1 MTDWLR
7 RFWTSL
13 YALLHAFTHISRC
26 RLSKWTYTWSASVM
40 ACPAVVRWRRAGRR
54 CPHFVRSATAWCGST
69 AGRVQ
74 SWLWRLVLVRAA
86 EVRTSS
92 WCSGG
97 FRSGHIS
104 YWRRRESRDALTLC
118 FYRSRPTTVRG
129 ITPQVLWARLAATA
143 TVPPEVRSVAH
154 SHIWLFS
161 FNRYF
166 ANTLNLNIYIYIYIY
181 IYTYIYIYIYII
193 CT

>member
-13 YALLHAFTHISRC
+13 YDLLHAFTHISRC

-54 CPHFVRSATAWCGST
+54 CPHFVRSATAWWGNT

-74 SWLWRLVLVRAA
+74 SRLWRLVPVRAA

-97 FRSGHIS
+97 FRIGHIS
-104 YWRRRESRDALTLC
+104 YWRRRDPHDALNLF
-118 FYRSRPTTVRG
+118 FYRIRPTTAKG
-129 ITPQVLWARLAATA
+129 IMPQALWARLAATA
-143 TVPPEVRSVAH
+143 TEPPEVRLVACC
-154 SHIWLFS
+154 HIWLFS
-161 FNRYF
+161 FDRYF
-166 ANTLNLNIYIYIYIY
+166 DNTL
-181 IYTYIYIYIYII
+181 
-193 CT
+193 C